1 MQIPLPGV
9 YFMDATVPTLLG
21 QISTSTGSPPQT
33 PQAPQAEQIIAQ
45 IGKQIDDMQQ
55 TLNMKTS
62 NMDDV
67 LQGLVHAME
76 QRSKTDR
83 ALSTAIICFSCQPWG
98 QIPEHTLTGNKI
110 VVCNWSR

>member
-9 YFMDATVPTLLG
+9 MFMDATVPNLIG
-21 QISTSTGSPPQT
+21 KISTSTGSTPQA

-62 NMDDV
+62 NMDEV
-67 LQGLVHAME
+67 LQGLVQAME

-83 ALSTAIICFSCQPWG
+83 ALFTTIICFSC
-98 QIPEHTLTGNKI
+98 
-110 VVCNWSR
+110 

>member
-1 MQIPLPGV
+1 MQVPLPGV
-9 YFMDATVPTLLG
+9 MFMDATVPNLIG
-21 QISTSTGSPPQT
+21 KISTSTGST

-67 LQGLVHAME
+67 LKGLVQAME
-76 QRSKTDR
+76 ERSKTDR
-83 ALSTAIICFSCQPWG
+83 ALPHKNILFQLSVMGPNS
-98 QIPEHTLTGNKI
+98 
-110 VVCNWSR
+110 